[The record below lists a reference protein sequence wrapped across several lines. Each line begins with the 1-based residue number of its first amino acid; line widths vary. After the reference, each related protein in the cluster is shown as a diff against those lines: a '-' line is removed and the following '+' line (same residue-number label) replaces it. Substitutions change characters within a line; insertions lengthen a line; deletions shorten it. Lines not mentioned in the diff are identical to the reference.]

1 MSFVSVMRGSRK
13 ASAGLC
19 LVFVLAALLTAG
31 PPTRSAAA
39 DTVRAAD
46 DADRPAAGGDAT
58 RVQSDPREFPRSAIE
73 GAKLESLLGR
83 DLRTRDDD
91 PGRIIDILCDRDGLV
106 RAAVVELGGFLGIGT
121 RRIAVDWSMLR
132 FEAGRKQPSLVLDL
146 NRDQLRSAPE
156 YRAGEPVVFVG
167 RTDD

>member
-19 LVFVLAALLTAG
+19 LVFGLTALLTAG
-31 PPTRSAAA
+31 LPTWPAAA

-46 DADRPAAGGDAT
+46 DADRPVGGGDAT
-58 RVQSDPREFPRSAIE
+58 RVQPDARESAPSAIG

-83 DLRTRDDD
+83 ELKTRDDD

-132 FEAGRKQPSLVLDL
+132 FATGPKQPSVVLDMT
-146 NRDQLRSAPE
+146 RDQLRSAPE
-156 YRAGEPVVFVG
+156 YKAGEPVVFVG
-167 RTDD
+167 RTD